1 MIKAFMII
9 APLVLVAHILWY
21 CLVYIMIGVIL

>member
-1 MIKAFMII
+1 MIEVLYATV
-9 APLVLVAHILWY
+9 LVLVAHILWY